1 MWVCLWQNVGKEK
14 DEISIRDV
22 KQFAKEI
29 HIDGNI
35 NTEVGK
41 ISIPDLS
48 DVVNRTNELA
58 KTDTKELIKRINQFG
73 DPDKDQTQ
81 LKYFKTVI

>member
-1 MWVCLWQNVGKEK
+1 MWVCLWQSVGKEK
-14 DEISIRDV
+14 DKISIPDV

-35 NTEVGK
+35 STEVGK

-58 KTDTKELIKRINQFG
+58 KTDTKKYKKMQKELINLAILIKIKHN
-73 DPDKDQTQ
+73 
-81 LKYFKTVI
+81 

>member
-1 MWVCLWQNVGKEK
+1 M
-14 DEISIRDV
+14 

-41 ISIPDLS
+41 ISILDLS

-58 KTDTKELIKRINQFG
+58 KTDTKKYKKMQKELINLEILIKIKHN
-73 DPDKDQTQ
+73 
-81 LKYFKTVI
+81 

>member
-1 MWVCLWQNVGKEK
+1 MWVCLWQSVGKEK
-14 DEISIRDV
+14 DKISIPDV

-35 NTEVGK
+35 STEVGK

-58 KTDTKELIKRINQFG
+58 KTDTKKYKKMQKELITLEILIKIKHN
-73 DPDKDQTQ
+73 
-81 LKYFKTVI
+81 

>member
-1 MWVCLWQNVGKEK
+1 M
-14 DEISIRDV
+14 

-35 NTEVGK
+35 STEVGK

-58 KTDTKELIKRINQFG
+58 KTDTK
-73 DPDKDQTQ
+73 
-81 LKYFKTVI
+81 KYKKMQKE

>member
-1 MWVCLWQNVGKEK
+1 M
-14 DEISIRDV
+14 

-41 ISIPDLS
+41 ISILDLS

-81 LKYFKTVI
+81 LKYFKTVF